1 MARTTTKEKKGPDP
15 QIVVLKN
22 VRGSFL
28 HVFSPQEKE
37 QDDGTM
43 RRTYNGN
50 FMMEKGTD
58 DTKRNLAAIKKAA
71 HAARTSKWGD
81 NEKKWPKIPS
91 HKMCLRDGDNPD
103 HTDRDE
109 YEDHYF
115 LSAATPEDKPCRVLT
130 NRKDTD
136 DKWIEATPG
145 QKGAP
150 YSGCY
155 CNVIVRVWAQDN
167 KHGKRIN
174 AALQTV
180 QFRADGEPFAAQNAD
195 ADDLLS
201 EDDVSYEG
209 DLDDD
214 DIDTG
219 DEEEDLI

>member
-1 MARTTTKEKKGPDP
+1 MATETRESDA

-28 HVFSPQEKE
+28 HIFGPQVQEN
-37 QDDGTM
+37 DDGSERKTF
-43 RRTYNGN
+43 NGN
-50 FMMEKGTD
+50 FMMEKGAE
-58 DTKRNLAAIKKAA
+58 DTKRNLAAVKKASQ
-71 HAARTSKWGD
+71 AARRQKWGD
-81 NEKKWPKIPS
+81 DEKKWPKIPS
-91 HKMCLRDGDNPD
+91 HKMCLRDGDNAD
-103 HTDRDE
+103 HTTRDE
-109 YEDHYF
+109 YEDHFF
-115 LSAATPEDKPCRVLT
+115 LSASSPVDKPVRVLT

-136 DKWIEATPG
+136 DKWIEAEPG

-155 CNVIVRVWAQDN
+155 VNAIVRIWAQDN

-180 QFRADGEPFAAQNAD
+180 QFRSDGEPFSAQNAD
-195 ADDLLS
+195 ADDLLT

-209 DLDDD
+209 DLDGDVGDD
-214 DIDTG
+214 D